1 MMLFNSQM
9 TVQSPVCKAVSKI
22 RDSSLPI
29 YSILWGFLIA
39 GNNSQNIFHY
49 MPQRQNKDLSQE
61 MEPKYIPRH
70 TLATSDH
77 ASDQH
82 MHHWCVYAQLR
93 ARGGCICPWCGE
105 LFRWLGEEMIRGQQR
120 GRQKEERVIR
130 RNPTSLLELSPPY
143 EVTHMTRMSISL
155 THMQKERN

>member
-1 MMLFNSQM
+1 MTLFNRQM
-9 TVQSPVCKAVSKI
+9 TAQSPVCKAVSKI

-39 GNNSQNIFHY
+39 GNNSQNTFHY

-82 MHHWCVYAQLR
+82 NASLMCLR
-93 ARGGCICPWCGE
+93 TAENSRGMYLPMVW
-105 LFRWLGEEMIRGQQR
+105 
-120 GRQKEERVIR
+120 
-130 RNPTSLLELSPPY
+130 
-143 EVTHMTRMSISL
+143 
-155 THMQKERN
+155 